1 MADPRWE
8 RLGAATGIVF
18 VFLSFLALIIGA
30 GPGAD
35 EDIVP
40 YFVDNRQ
47 RELAQTFLAGLAS
60 IFFLWFLGSIW
71 SYLRAAE
78 GGTGRLSA
86 VAFAGGIVTM
96 VILLFSLTVNTAL
109 ADGMAQNADPGTSR
123 AFYALVIQ
131 ASDLTFFPM
140 VAFTGASALVILRT
154 KALPA
159 WLGWL
164 GAVVAVLSL
173 SRGTAFFVESGPFS
187 SAGMLENV
195 GIMAFMLWLLLM
207 SILLV
212 RRVG

>member
-1 MADPRWE
+1 
-8 RLGAATGIVF
+8 
-18 VFLSFLALIIGA
+18 
-30 GPGAD
+30 
-35 EDIVP
+35 
-40 YFVDNRQ
+40 
-47 RELAQTFLAGLAS
+47 
-60 IFFLWFLGSIW
+60 
-71 SYLRAAE
+71 
-78 GGTGRLSA
+78 
-86 VAFAGGIVTM
+86 

-131 ASDLTFFPM
+131 ASDLTFFPL

-164 GAVVAVLSL
+164 GIVVAVLSL
-173 SRGTAFFVESGPFS
+173 SRGTAFFVEVGPFS

>member
-1 MADPRWE
+1 MTDPRWE

-18 VFLSFLALIIGA
+18 VFLSLLALIIGA
-30 GPGAD
+30 GPGAE

-60 IFFLWFLGSIW
+60 IFFLWFLGSLR

-86 VAFAGGIVTM
+86 VAFAGGIVTI
-96 VILLFSLTVNTAL
+96 VVLLFSLTVNTAL
-109 ADGMAQNADPGTSR
+109 ADGMAQNADPDTSR

-131 ASDLTFFPM
+131 ASDLTFFPV

-164 GAVVAVLSL
+164 GIVVAVLSL
-173 SRGTAFFVESGPFS
+173 SRGTAFFVEVGPFS

-195 GIMAFMLWLLLM
+195 GIMAFMLWLLLT
-207 SILLV
+207 SIFLV

>member
-18 VFLSFLALIIGA
+18 VLLSLLALIIG
-30 GPGAD
+30 GSPGASPD
-35 EDIVP
+35 VVQ
-40 YFVDNRQ
+40 YFVDNRERALVQ
-47 RELAQTFLAGLAS
+47 SFLAGVAS
-60 IFFLWFLGSIW
+60 IFFVWFLGSVR

-86 VAFAGGIVTM
+86 VAFAGGIVTLGFLM
-96 VILLFSLTVNTAL
+96 FSLTVTTAL
-109 ADGMAQNADPGTSR
+109 ADGMAENADPDTSR

-131 ASDLTFFPM
+131 ASDLTFFPV

-164 GAVVAVLSL
+164 GIGVAVLSL

-187 SAGMLENV
+187 SAGMLESV
-195 GIMAFMLWLLLM
+195 AIMAFLLWLLLT

>member
-18 VFLSFLALIIGA
+18 VVLSVLALIIGA

-60 IFFLWFLGSIW
+60 IFFLWFLGSIQ

-86 VAFAGGIVTM
+86 VAFAGGIVTI

-131 ASDLTFFPM
+131 ASDLTFFPI

-154 KALPA
+154 KALPG

-164 GAVVAVLSL
+164 GIVVAVLSL
-173 SRGTAFFVESGPFS
+173 SRGTAFFVEAGPFS

-195 GIMAFMLWLLLM
+195 GIMAFMLWLLLT

>member
-18 VFLSFLALIIGA
+18 VLLSLLALIIG
-30 GPGAD
+30 GSPGASPD
-35 EDIVP
+35 VVQ
-40 YFVDNRQ
+40 YFVDNRERALVQ
-47 RELAQTFLAGLAS
+47 SFLAGVAS
-60 IFFLWFLGSIW
+60 IFFVWFLGSVR

-86 VAFAGGIVTM
+86 VAFAGGIVTLGFLM
-96 VILLFSLTVNTAL
+96 FSLTVTTAL
-109 ADGMAQNADPGTSR
+109 ADGMAENADPDTSR

-131 ASDLTFFPM
+131 ASDLTFFPV

-164 GAVVAVLSL
+164 GIGVAVLSL
-173 SRGTAFFVESGPFS
+173 SRGTAFFVEVGPFS
-187 SAGMLENV
+187 SAGVLESV
-195 GIMAFMLWLLLM
+195 AIMAFLLWLLLT

>member
-18 VFLSFLALIIGA
+18 VFLTLLALFIG
-30 GPGAD
+30 GQPGAAPD
-35 EDIVP
+35 VVQ
-40 YFVDNRQ
+40 YFVDNRG
-47 RELAQTFLAGLAS
+47 RLLVQTFLAGLAS
-60 IFFLWFLGSIW
+60 IFFLWFLGSVW

-78 GGTGRLSA
+78 GGSGQLSA
-86 VAFAGGIVTM
+86 VAFAGGILTM
-96 VILLFSLTVNTAL
+96 VFLMFSLTVTYAL
-109 ADGMAQNADPGTSR
+109 ADRLAELSPPDTSR
-123 AFYALVIQ
+123 AFYALVIE
-131 ASDLTFFPM
+131 ASDLVFFPV

-154 KALPA
+154 KSLPR

-187 SAGMLENV
+187 SAGVLEIV
-195 GIMAFMLWLLLM
+195 AVMAFILWILLT

>member
-18 VFLSFLALIIGA
+18 VLLSLLALIIG
-30 GPGAD
+30 GSPGASPD
-35 EDIVP
+35 VVQ
-40 YFVDNRQ
+40 YFVDNRERALVQ
-47 RELAQTFLAGLAS
+47 SFLAGVAS
-60 IFFLWFLGSIW
+60 IFFVWFLGSVR

-86 VAFAGGIVTM
+86 VAFAGGIVTLGFLM
-96 VILLFSLTVNTAL
+96 FSLTVTTAL
-109 ADGMAQNADPGTSR
+109 ADGMAENADPDTSR

-131 ASDLTFFPM
+131 ASDLTFFPV

-164 GAVVAVLSL
+164 GIGVAVLSL
-173 SRGTAFFVESGPFS
+173 SRGTAFFVEVGPFS
-187 SAGMLENV
+187 SAGMLESV
-195 GIMAFMLWLLLM
+195 AIMAFLLWLLLT

>member
-18 VFLSFLALIIGA
+18 VVLSVLALFIG
-30 GPGAD
+30 GQPGAAPD
-35 EDIVP
+35 VVQ
-40 YFVDNRQ
+40 YFIDNRGRLLVQ
-47 RELAQTFLAGLAS
+47 SFLAGLAS
-60 IFFLWFLGSIW
+60 IFFLWFLGSVW

-86 VAFAGGIVTM
+86 VAFAGGILTM
-96 VILLFSLTVNTAL
+96 GLLMFSLVVSYAL
-109 ADGMAQNADPGTSR
+109 ADRMAELSLPDTSR
-123 AFYALVIQ
+123 AFYALVVE
-131 ASDLTFFPM
+131 ASDLVFFPV

-154 KALPA
+154 KALPG

-164 GAVVAVLSL
+164 GIVVAVLSL

-187 SAGMLENV
+187 SAGVLESV
-195 GIMAFMLWLLLM
+195 AIMAFLLWLLLM

>member
-18 VFLSFLALIIGA
+18 VLLTLLALIIGA

-60 IFFLWFLGSIW
+60 IFFLWFLGSVW

-78 GGTGRLSA
+78 GGSGRLSA

-131 ASDLTFFPM
+131 ASDLTFFPL

-164 GAVVAVLSL
+164 GIVVAVLSL
-173 SRGTAFFVESGPFS
+173 SRGTAFFVEVGPFS

>member
-1 MADPRWE
+1 MSDPRWE
-8 RLGAATGIVF
+8 RLGAATGIAF
-18 VFLSFLALIIGA
+18 VFLSPLALIIGA

-35 EDIVP
+35 EDVVP

-47 RELAQTFLAGLAS
+47 RELAQTFLAGLGS
-60 IFFLWFLGSIW
+60 IFFLWFLGSVW

-86 VAFAGGIVTM
+86 VAFAGGIVTI

-131 ASDLTFFPM
+131 ASDLTFFPL

-164 GAVVAVLSL
+164 GIVVAVLSL
-173 SRGTAFFVESGPFS
+173 SRGTAFFVEVGPFS